1 MNLPPAFF
9 VSFHSLRSF
18 FTDLIELVGFGES
31 FEWLAT
37 LLAGISISFLIINVM
52 VLATAFYTWFER
64 RMIGRFQVRRGPN
77 RNGPF
82 GLLQP
87 FADVLKLMM
96 KEDTIP
102 DEADKPVFT
111 LAPIA
116 LLAPTLMIMIV
127 IPFGTFVNDQAF
139 LSNLNIGILF
149 IIGVTSVNSI
159 AIFMAGWGSRNKY
172 AILGSMRGAAML
184 ISYEIPMALGITS
197 VLILSGSLAMTEIVK
212 SQSVWFILV
221 MPMGF
226 FVFMAASMAEM
237 SRTPFD
243 QIEAESELGSG
254 YNTEYSGI
262 KFAVLFLA
270 EFMAPIV
277 TAAVV
282 TTLFLGGSQG
292 FDFLPGGIWFAIK
305 MFVVIFILLWF
316 RSTWPRL
323 RIDQIMG
330 FAWKTLFGLGL
341 FNIFLVAVEFT
352 LADQFG
358 EVVRTRG
365 PEGGIVS
372 TSLTTEYMLIMAAVN
387 WIITIAVILI
397 MANVVGRKKYTRPE
411 PTPSPLANMGI
422 GEN

>member
-1 MNLPPAFF
+1 
-9 VSFHSLRSF
+9 
-18 FTDLIELVGFGES
+18 
-31 FEWLAT
+31 
-37 LLAGISISFLIINVM
+37 
-52 VLATAFYTWFER
+52 
-64 RMIGRFQVRRGPN
+64 
-77 RNGPF
+77 
-82 GLLQP
+82 
-87 FADVLKLMM
+87 
-96 KEDTIP
+96 
-102 DEADKPVFT
+102 
-111 LAPIA
+111 
-116 LLAPTLMIMIV
+116 
-127 IPFGTFVNDQAF
+127 
-139 LSNLNIGILF
+139 
-149 IIGVTSVNSI
+149 
-159 AIFMAGWGSRNKY
+159 MAGWGSRNKY

-197 VLILSGSLAMTEIVK
+197 VLLLSGSLAMTEIVR

-226 FVFMAASMAEM
+226 FVFMAASTAEM

-305 MFVVIFILLWF
+305 MFVLIFLLLWV

-341 FNIFLVAVEFT
+341 FNIFLVAVEFMVAVKLGHT
-352 LADQFG
+352 SDG
-358 EVVRTRG
+358 
-365 PEGGIVS
+365 
-372 TSLTTEYMLIMAAVN
+372 SLTTGYMLTMAGVN
-387 WIITIAVILI
+387 WIVTIIAFIIL
-397 MANVVGRKKYTRPE
+397 ANFVGKKKYHRPE
-411 PTPSPLANMGI
+411 PTPSPLANMGA
-422 GEN
+422 GGD

>member
-1 MNLPPAFF
+1 
-9 VSFHSLRSF
+9 
-18 FTDLIELVGFGES
+18 
-31 FEWLAT
+31 
-37 LLAGISISFLIINVM
+37 
-52 VLATAFYTWFER
+52 
-64 RMIGRFQVRRGPN
+64 MI
-77 RNGPF
+77 
-82 GLLQP
+82 
-87 FADVLKLMM
+87 M

-102 DEADKPVFT
+102 DAADKPVFT

-127 IPFGTFVNDQAF
+127 IPFGTYASDQAF

-149 IIGVTSVNSI
+149 IVGVTSVNSI

-197 VLILSGSLAMTEIVK
+197 VLLLSGSLAMTQIVQ
-212 SQSVWFILV
+212 SQSIWFILV

-226 FVFMAASMAEM
+226 FVFMAASTAEM

-305 MFVVIFILLWF
+305 MFVLIFLLLWV

-330 FAWKTLFGLGL
+330 FAWKILFGLGL
-341 FNIFLVAVEFT
+341 FNIFLVAVEFMVAVELGHT
-352 LADQFG
+352 KDDG
-358 EVVRTRG
+358 
-365 PEGGIVS
+365 
-372 TSLTTEYMLIMAAVN
+372 SLTTEYMLIMAAVN
-387 WIITIAVILI
+387 WMVTIIAFVIL
-397 MANVVGRKKYTRPE
+397 ANFVGKKKYHRPE
-411 PTPSPLANMGI
+411 PIASPLANMGI
-422 GEN
+422 GGD

>member
-1 MNLPPAFF
+1 MTSTPAFF
-9 VSFHSLRSF
+9 ISFDSLKIL
-18 FTDLIELVGFGES
+18 FTNLIELFGLGES
-31 FEWLAT
+31 LGWSAG

-52 VLATAFYTWFER
+52 VMATAFYTWFER

-82 GLLQP
+82 GILQP
-87 FADVLKLMM
+87 FADVLKLIM

-102 DEADKPVFT
+102 DAADKPVFT

-127 IPFGTFVNDQAF
+127 IPFGTYASEQAF

-149 IIGVTSVNSI
+149 IVGVTSVNSI

-197 VLILSGSLAMTEIVK
+197 VLLLSGSLAMTEIVR

-226 FVFMAASMAEM
+226 FVFMAASTAEM

-282 TTLFLGGSQG
+282 TTLFLGGSKG

-305 MFVVIFILLWF
+305 MFVLIFLLLWV

-341 FNIFLVAVEFT
+341 FNIFLVAVEFMVAVELGQT
-352 LADQFG
+352 SDG
-358 EVVRTRG
+358 
-365 PEGGIVS
+365 
-372 TSLTTEYMLIMAAVN
+372 SLTTEYMLIMAAVN
-387 WIITIAVILI
+387 WIVTIIVFFIL
-397 MANVVGRKKYTRPE
+397 ANFVGKKKYHRPE
-411 PTPSPLANMGI
+411 PTASPLANMGA
-422 GEN
+422 GGD

>member
-52 VLATAFYTWFER
+52 VMATAFYTWFER

-111 LAPIA
+111 LAPLA

-282 TTLFLGGSQG
+282 TTLFLGGSRG
-292 FDFLPGGIWFAIK
+292 FDFLPGGIWFALK
-305 MFVVIFILLWF
+305 MFIIIFVLLWF

-341 FNIFLVAVEFT
+341 FNIFLVALEFS

-358 EVVRTRG
+358 GLASDSV
-365 PEGGIVS
+365 
-372 TSLTTEYMLIMAAVN
+372 SLTPEYMLIIGAIN
-387 WIITIAVILI
+387 WIITIAIILI

>member
-1 MNLPPAFF
+1 MTPTPAFF
-9 VSFHSLRSF
+9 ISFYTLRDLFDNLIQSF
-18 FTDLIELVGFGES
+18 GFGAS
-31 FEWLAT
+31 FGWMAG

-52 VLATAFYTWFER
+52 VMSTAFYTWFER

-82 GLLQP
+82 GILQP
-87 FADVLKLMM
+87 FADVLKLIM

-102 DEADKPVFT
+102 DAADKPVFT

-127 IPFGTFVNDQAF
+127 IPFGTYASDQAF

-149 IIGVTSVNSI
+149 IVGVTSVNSI

-197 VLILSGSLAMTEIVK
+197 VLLLSGSLAMTQIVQ
-212 SQSVWFILV
+212 SQSIWFILV

-226 FVFMAASMAEM
+226 FVFMAASTAEM

-305 MFVVIFILLWF
+305 MFVLIFLLLWV

-330 FAWKTLFGLGL
+330 FAWKILFGLGL
-341 FNIFLVAVEFT
+341 LNIFMVAVDFMVAVELGHT
-352 LADQFG
+352 KDDG
-358 EVVRTRG
+358 
-365 PEGGIVS
+365 
-372 TSLTTEYMLIMAAVN
+372 SLTTEYMLIMAAVN
-387 WIITIAVILI
+387 WMVTIIAFVIL
-397 MANVVGRKKYTRPE
+397 ANFVGKKKYHRPE
-411 PTPSPLANMGI
+411 PTASPLANMGI
-422 GEN
+422 GGD

>member
-1 MNLPPAFF
+1 MTPTPAFF
-9 VSFHSLRSF
+9 ISFYTLRDLFDNLIQSL
-18 FTDLIELVGFGES
+18 GFGAS
-31 FEWLAT
+31 FGWMAG

-52 VLATAFYTWFER
+52 LMSTAFYTWFER

-82 GLLQP
+82 GILQP
-87 FADVLKLMM
+87 FADVLKLIM

-102 DEADKPVFT
+102 DAADKPVFT

-127 IPFGTFVNDQAF
+127 IPFGTYASDQAF

-149 IIGVTSVNSI
+149 IVGVTSVNSI

-197 VLILSGSLAMTEIVK
+197 VLLLSGSLAMTQIVQ
-212 SQSVWFILV
+212 SQSIWFILV

-226 FVFMAASMAEM
+226 FVFMAASTAEM

-305 MFVVIFILLWF
+305 MFVLIFLLLWV

-330 FAWKTLFGLGL
+330 FAWKILFGLGL
-341 FNIFLVAVEFT
+341 FNIFLVAVEFMVAVELGHT
-352 LADQFG
+352 KDDG
-358 EVVRTRG
+358 
-365 PEGGIVS
+365 
-372 TSLTTEYMLIMAAVN
+372 SLTTEYMLIMAAVN
-387 WIITIAVILI
+387 WMVTIIAFVIL
-397 MANVVGRKKYTRPE
+397 ANFVGKKKYHRPE
-411 PTPSPLANMGI
+411 PTASPLANMGI
-422 GEN
+422 GGD

>member
-1 MNLPPAFF
+1 M
-9 VSFHSLRSF
+9 
-18 FTDLIELVGFGES
+18 
-31 FEWLAT
+31 
-37 LLAGISISFLIINVM
+37 INVM
-52 VLATAFYTWFER
+52 VMATAFYTWFER
-64 RMIGRFQVRRGPN
+64 RMIARFQVRRGPN

-82 GLLQP
+82 GMLQP
-87 FADVLKLMM
+87 FADVLKLIM

-127 IPFGTFVNDQAF
+127 IPFGTFINKDAF

-149 IIGVTSVNSI
+149 IVGVTSVNSI

-197 VLILSGSLAMTEIVK
+197 VLILSGSLAMTEIVR

-226 FVFMAASMAEM
+226 FVFMAASTAEM

-292 FDFLPGGIWFAIK
+292 FDFLPGGIWFALK
-305 MFVVIFILLWF
+305 MFIVIFVLLWF

-341 FNIFLVAVEFT
+341 FNIFLVAVEFM
-352 LADQFG
+352 LAREFNQTNNG
-358 EVVRTRG
+358 
-365 PEGGIVS
+365 
-372 TSLTTEYMLIMAAVN
+372 SLTTDYMLIMSAVN

-422 GEN
+422 GGN

>member
-52 VLATAFYTWFER
+52 VMATAFYTWFER

-87 FADVLKLMM
+87 FADVLKLIM

-111 LAPIA
+111 LAPLA

-292 FDFLPGGIWFAIK
+292 FDFLPGGIWFALK
-305 MFVVIFILLWF
+305 MFIIIFVLLWF

-341 FNIFLVAVEFT
+341 FNIFLVAVEFI

-365 PEGGIVS
+365 PEGGIIS

-397 MANVVGRKKYTRPE
+397 MANVVGRKKYT
-411 PTPSPLANMGI
+411 SPGWSIAV
-422 GEN
+422 

>member
-1 MNLPPAFF
+1 MNPTPALFISFKSLQENF
-9 VSFHSLRSF
+9 V
-18 FTDLIELVGFGES
+18 TLIELIGFGES
-31 FEWLAT
+31 FGWLAT

-64 RMIGRFQVRRGPN
+64 RMIARFQVRRGPN

-82 GLLQP
+82 GMLQP
-87 FADVLKLMM
+87 FADVLKLIM

-127 IPFGTFVNDQAF
+127 IPFGTFLNEEAF

-149 IIGVTSVNSI
+149 IVGVTSVNSI

-197 VLILSGSLAMTEIVK
+197 VLILSGSLAMTEIVR

-226 FVFMAASMAEM
+226 FVFMAAATAEM

-282 TTLFLGGSQG
+282 TTLFLGGSHG
-292 FDFLPGGIWFAIK
+292 FDFLPGGIWFALK
-305 MFVVIFILLWF
+305 MFIVIFGLLWL

-352 LADQFG
+352 LAREFNQVNNG
-358 EVVRTRG
+358 
-365 PEGGIVS
+365 
-372 TSLTTEYMLIMAAVN
+372 SLTTEYMLIMAAVN

-411 PTPSPLANMGI
+411 PTPSPLANMGL

>member
-1 MNLPPAFF
+1 MTPTPAFF
-9 VSFHSLRSF
+9 ISFYTLRDLFDNLIQSF
-18 FTDLIELVGFGES
+18 GFGAS
-31 FEWLAT
+31 FGWMAG

-52 VLATAFYTWFER
+52 VMSTAFYTWFER

-82 GLLQP
+82 GILQP
-87 FADVLKLMM
+87 FADVLKLIM

-102 DEADKPVFT
+102 DAADKPVFT

-127 IPFGTFVNDQAF
+127 IPFGTYASDQAF

-149 IIGVTSVNSI
+149 IVGVTSVNSI

-197 VLILSGSLAMTEIVK
+197 VLLLSGSLAMTQIVQ
-212 SQSVWFILV
+212 SQSIWFILV

-226 FVFMAASMAEM
+226 FVFMAASTAEM

-305 MFVVIFILLWF
+305 MFVLIFLLLWV

-330 FAWKTLFGLGL
+330 FAWKILFGLGL
-341 FNIFLVAVEFT
+341 FNIFLGAVEFMVAVELGHT
-352 LADQFG
+352 KDDG
-358 EVVRTRG
+358 
-365 PEGGIVS
+365 
-372 TSLTTEYMLIMAAVN
+372 SLTTEYMLIMAGVN
-387 WIITIAVILI
+387 WMVTIIAFVIL
-397 MANVVGRKKYTRPE
+397 ANFVGKKKYHRPE
-411 PTPSPLANMGI
+411 PTASPLANMGI
-422 GEN
+422 GGD

>member
-1 MNLPPAFF
+1 MTPTPALFISFKSLQEKF
-9 VSFHSLRSF
+9 V
-18 FTDLIELVGFGES
+18 TLIELIGFGES
-31 FEWLAT
+31 FGWLAT

-52 VLATAFYTWFER
+52 VVATAFYTWFER
-64 RMIGRFQVRRGPN
+64 RMIARFQVRRGPN

-82 GLLQP
+82 GMLQP
-87 FADVLKLMM
+87 FADVLKLIM
-96 KEDTIP
+96 KEDTTP

-127 IPFGTFVNDQAF
+127 IPFGTFIDDQAF

-149 IIGVTSVNSI
+149 IVGVTSVNSI

-184 ISYEIPMALGITS
+184 ISYEIPMALGITG
-197 VLILSGSLAMTEIVK
+197 VLILSGSLAMTEIVR

-226 FVFMAASMAEM
+226 FVFMAASTAEM

-292 FDFLPGGIWFAIK
+292 FDFLPGGIWFALK
-305 MFVVIFILLWF
+305 MFIVIFVLLWV

-341 FNIFLVAVEFT
+341 FNIFLVAVEFM
-352 LADQFG
+352 LAREFNQTNNG
-358 EVVRTRG
+358 
-365 PEGGIVS
+365 
-372 TSLTTEYMLIMAAVN
+372 SLTTDYMLIMAAVN
-387 WIITIAVILI
+387 WFITIAVILI